1 MKPLEFYKNV
11 MQPEIEDLFERMYV
25 VIKDK
30 PEADALYNGW
40 QVWFS
45 NIIENPDILFIGNNP
60 NSVKNDPDF
69 EPHDSFDYL
78 EDKNAWGLKDST
90 LEVFSESQISNIFD
104 LTKCV
109 KTNYYYLATSYGR
122 NIDVLRGLLESN
134 ESTKNLVDEFNQK
147 SKLWTRQIIDI
158 LNPKY
163 IFCEG
168 FSAFDLVIKYAL
180 EENYLRDKSLDVLVY
195 QSEKFPFKIIA
206 YSRNV
211 NSSIKNQELL
221 IETLKKLK

>member
-1 MKPLEFYKNV
+1 MKALEFYKNV
-11 MQPEIEDLFERMYV
+11 MQPEIEDLFERIYIA
-25 VIKDK
+25 IKDK

-45 NIIENPDILFIGNNP
+45 SIIENPDILFIGNNP

-69 EPHDSFDYL
+69 EPHNSFDYL

-90 LEVFSESQISNIFD
+90 LEVFSDSKLLNHLD

-109 KTNYYYLATSYGR
+109 KTNYYYLATSDGSTL
-122 NIDVLRGLLESN
+122 DVLRGILERDEAS
-134 ESTKNLVDEFNQK
+134 KKLVDEFNQK
-147 SKLWTRQIIDI
+147 SRKWTRQIIDI

-168 FSAFDLVIKYAL
+168 FSAFDLLIKYSL
-180 EENYLRDKSLDVLVY
+180 EENYSRDKSLDVLVY
-195 QSEKFPFKIIA
+195 QSEKYPFKIIA
-206 YSRNV
+206 YSRNL
-211 NSSIKNQELL
+211 NSRIKNQVLL
-221 IETLKKLK
+221 VETLKKLK

>member
-1 MKPLEFYKNV
+1 MKALEFYKNV

-78 EDKNAWGLKDST
+78 ENKSAWGLKDST
-90 LEVFSESQISNIFD
+90 LEVFNDSQISNYFD
-104 LTKCV
+104 LTKSV
-109 KTNYYYLATSYGR
+109 KTNYYYLATSYSSTL
-122 NIDVLRGLLESN
+122 DTLRGILERTEYS
-134 ESTKNLVDEFNQK
+134 KKIVDEFNQK
-147 SKLWTRQIIDI
+147 SKKWTEQIIDI
-158 LNPKY
+158 LRPRY

-211 NSSIKNQELL
+211 NSSIKNPELL